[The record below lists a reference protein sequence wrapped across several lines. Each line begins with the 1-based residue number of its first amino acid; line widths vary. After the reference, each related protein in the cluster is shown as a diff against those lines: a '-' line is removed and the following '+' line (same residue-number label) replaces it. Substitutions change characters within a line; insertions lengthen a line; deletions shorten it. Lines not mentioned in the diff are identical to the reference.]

1 MSHLFSPISFRS
13 VEAKNRI
20 AVAPMCQY
28 SSEDGFSND
37 WHLVHYGTR
46 AAGGAGIIITEATAV
61 SAEGRISFA
70 DLGIW
75 KDEHIAGLKRI
86 NAFITQHGSVPGI
99 QLAHAGRKASKNE
112 PWNGGKH
119 LNESEGGW
127 QTVAPSALPF
137 ADHEPK
143 PIALDKAGIKKVI
156 SDFGQAAARSVE
168 AGFKIFEIHAAHGY
182 LMHQFLSP
190 LSNKRDDEY
199 GGTFEN
205 RIRLLLE
212 VVDSVQANIPENL
225 PIFVRISATDWVDDE
240 LSWDLEQ
247 SIKLSAILKKKGVDL
262 IDVSSGGLSTKQK
275 IKAGFGY
282 QVDFANQI
290 KQQAGIAT
298 GAVGMI
304 TNAQQAETILRT
316 GQADLILMARE
327 LLRNPYF
334 PLKAAHELRADIK
347 WPAQYER
354 APF

>member
-1 MSHLFSPISFRS
+1 
-13 VEAKNRI
+13 
-20 AVAPMCQY
+20 MCQY
-28 SSEDGFSND
+28 SSDDGFSND
-37 WHLVHYGTR
+37 WHMVHLGTR
-46 AAGGAGIIITEATAV
+46 ASGGAGIIITEATAV

-75 KDEHIAGLKRI
+75 KNEHIAGLKRI
-86 NAFITQHGSVPGI
+86 NEFITQHGSVPGI

-119 LNESEGGW
+119 LSESEGGW
-127 QTVAPSALPF
+127 QTVAPSSIPF
-137 ADHEPK
+137 AEHEPE
-143 PIALDKAGIKKVI
+143 PIALDKTGIEKVI
-156 SDFGQAAARSVE
+156 SDFGKAAARSVE

-182 LMHQFLSP
+182 LLHQFLSP
-190 LSNKRDDEY
+190 ISNKREDEY
-199 GGTFEN
+199 GGSFEN

-212 VVDSVQANIPENL
+212 VLDSVQANIPENL

-240 LSWDLEQ
+240 PSWDLEQ
-247 SIKLSAILKKKGVDL
+247 SIKLSAIFKEKGVDL
-262 IDVSSGGLSTKQK
+262 IDVSSGGLSSKQK
-275 IKAGFGY
+275 IKGGFGY

-347 WPAQYER
+347 WPEQYER